1 MTGRKPRICL
11 VTTGHPSTNPRLVKE
26 ADALVEAGYNV
37 HVVAC
42 KFLAWADMAD
52 AQFNDREWNV
62 TWVRFGGMARPLS
75 RQIQRLRRAIAS
87 RVAPVVGYPA
97 SVSVRA
103 LHYVVP
109 ELTRHARSV
118 EADLY
123 IAHNLA
129 ALPAAYHAAQHHGAK
144 LGFDAE
150 DFHRGEFPDGDKS
163 LLRQLTIRIEEAFIP
178 RCDYVSAASDGI
190 AEAYEQALSIT
201 RPTTVLNVFPL
212 AERDVTLSDEERHE
226 EKPDGIFSLYWF
238 SQTIGPGRGLEDVV
252 RALPRLQDDVYLSVR
267 GQWASGYRHALTE
280 LASSLGVAERIR
292 TLAPEPPQE
301 MVVRAACHDIGLAL
315 EIGETENRRV
325 CVTNKIFTYT
335 LAGIPSVATDTPG
348 QRGVA
353 SDLQQTVRLYRHGDI
368 DAMVRQVECLRIGSP
383 RASDQVIER
392 FSWDHEKQIFLS
404 LVQSITQA

>member
-42 KFLAWADMAD
+42 KFLAWADTAD
-52 AQFNDREWNV
+52 AQFDDREWNV
-62 TWVRFGGMARPLS
+62 TWVRFGVMARPLS

-87 RVAPVVGYPA
+87 RVAPVVGFPA
-97 SVSVRA
+97 SISVRA

-109 ELTRHARSV
+109 ELARHARSV

-212 AERDVTLSDEERHE
+212 AERDVTLSDEERKE
-226 EKPDGIFSLYWF
+226 EKPDGMFSLYWF

-267 GQWASGYRHALTE
+267 GQWASGYRQALTR
-280 LASSLGVAERIR
+280 LASRLGVADRIR

-368 DAMVRQVECLRIGSP
+368 DAMVRQVERLRIGSP

-392 FSWDHEKQIFLS
+392 FSWDLEKQIFLS

>member
-42 KFLAWADMAD
+42 KFLAWADTAD
-52 AQFNDREWNV
+52 AQFGDREWNI
-62 TWVRFGGMARPLS
+62 TWVRFGVMARPLS

-87 RVAPVVGYPA
+87 RVAPVVGFPA
-97 SVSVRA
+97 SISVRA

-212 AERDVTLSDEERHE
+212 AELDVTLSDEERHE

-238 SQTIGPGRGLEDVV
+238 SQTITTM
-252 RALPRLQDDVYLSVR
+252 
-267 GQWASGYRHALTE
+267 WASR
-280 LASSLGVAERIR
+280 SSRS
-292 TLAPEPPQE
+292 TL
-301 MVVRAACHDIGLAL
+301 
-315 EIGETENRRV
+315 
-325 CVTNKIFTYT
+325 K
-335 LAGIPSVATDTPG
+335 
-348 QRGVA
+348 
-353 SDLQQTVRLYRHGDI
+353 
-368 DAMVRQVECLRIGSP
+368 
-383 RASDQVIER
+383 
-392 FSWDHEKQIFLS
+392 
-404 LVQSITQA
+404 